1 VESRYLRT
9 RIPCRPVLRGPM
21 LRRPVL
27 FRPMLRRPVLLRPML
42 RRPVLRR
49 PVLRLRAL
57 GALALAGCSASLLLG
72 QASAALAGGHGRAAE
87 SSPGGKGALSS
98 AALAQCVTAVPEVER
113 SATFSGEMTAIP
125 GTVRMA
131 MRIDVQ
137 ERMPAEAAFH
147 TITAPGLGV
156 WRVSDQKVRV
166 YRYLKRVT
174 NLHSPASYRALVRFR
189 WLTAR
194 GRVLRHAE
202 RLTPRCLQ
210 PASPAPP
217 TQGGVEGASTS
228 SPPASG

>member
-1 VESRYLRT
+1 MVENRYLRT
-9 RIPCRPVLRGPM
+9 PIPRHRVLGRLLPGRLPFGG
-21 LRRPVL
+21 LLHRR
-27 FRPMLRRPVLLRPML
+27 
-42 RRPVLRR
+42 
-49 PVLRLRAL
+49 
-57 GALALAGCSASLLLG
+57 LLLG
-72 QASAALAGGHGRAAE
+72 LLAVGACSAPLGLVQASAARARPHGRAAE
-87 SSPGGKGALSS
+87 STPGTRSGAVS
-98 AALAQCVTAVPEVER
+98 AGLDQCVTAVLQDER
-113 SATFSGEMTAIP
+113 SATFSGEMAAIP

-217 TQGGVEGASTS
+217 SQGGVEGASTS

>member
-1 VESRYLRT
+1 MVGSRYVRT
-9 RIPCRPVLRGPM
+9 GLALG
-21 LRRPVL
+21 
-27 FRPMLRRPVLLRPML
+27 LL
-42 RRPVLRR
+42 
-49 PVLRLRAL
+49 AL
-57 GALALAGCSASLLLG
+57 GACSSPPGLA
-72 QASAALAGGHGRAAE
+72 QAIAVHARGHGRAAE
-87 SSPGGKGALSS
+87 STPGGRS
-98 AALAQCVTAVPEVER
+98 ASASAGLDQCVTAVLEAER

-217 TQGGVEGASTS
+217 SQGGVEGASTS

>member
-1 VESRYLRT
+1 
-9 RIPCRPVLRGPM
+9 
-21 LRRPVL
+21 
-27 FRPMLRRPVLLRPML
+27 MLRRPVLLQ
-42 RRPVLRR
+42 
-49 PVLRLRAL
+49 PVLRLLVLGVLAL
-57 GALALAGCSASLLLG
+57 GGCSASLG
-72 QASAALAGGHGRAAE
+72 VAQASAALAGGHGRAAE
-87 SSPGGKGALSS
+87 SSPPGKGAPAS

-166 YRYLKRVT
+166 YRYLKQVT

-194 GRVLRHAE
+194 GHVLRHAE
-202 RLTPRCLQ
+202 RPTPRCLQ
-210 PASPAPP
+210 PASPTPSS
-217 TQGGVEGASTS
+217 QGGVEGASTS
-228 SPPASG
+228 SPLASG

>member
-1 VESRYLRT
+1 
-9 RIPCRPVLRGPM
+9 M

-87 SSPGGKGALSS
+87 STPGGKGALSS

-210 PASPAPP
+210 PASAAPP
-217 TQGGVEGASTS
+217 SQGGVEGTSTS

>member
-1 VESRYLRT
+1 
-9 RIPCRPVLRGPM
+9 
-21 LRRPVL
+21 
-27 FRPMLRRPVLLRPML
+27 
-42 RRPVLRR
+42 
-49 PVLRLRAL
+49 VLRLRAL
-57 GALALAGCSASLLLG
+57 GLVALAGCSASLLLA
-72 QASAALAGGHGRAAE
+72 QANAALAGGHPRAAE
-87 SSPGGKGALSS
+87 STPGGKGALSS
-98 AALAQCVTAVPEVER
+98 AVLAQCVTAVPEVER

-137 ERMPAEAAFH
+137 EQMPAEAAFH

-217 TQGGVEGASTS
+217 SQGGVEGASTS